1 MPQSLLT
8 FESIVAAAHRLKGHV
23 RKTPLQPS
31 ARLSK
36 MLGGDIWMKMEN
48 MQHTGAYKERGA
60 LNKLQS
66 LTEAQRAK
74 GVCAASAGNHAQGL
88 AYHAGRLGIA
98 STIFMPLGTPVIK
111 VTRTQDYGAT
121 VQLVGRDFDE
131 AFSACLEHM
140 KTQDAT
146 LVHPFDDP
154 HIISGQGTIGLE
166 MLDQNPN
173 LDVLVVPV
181 GGGGM
186 ISGIARAAKEIN
198 PKIRIIGVEP
208 AKIPSMARYI
218 AGDTALQPACTT
230 IADGINVRKVG
241 KLTAELCRQ
250 YVDDFVTV
258 TDEEICRAMLFLL
271 EGEKCVAEGA
281 GAAGVAA
288 LLSGKIDT
296 KGRNVGT
303 VICGGNIDV
312 NVMAQVIECGLVDT
326 GRRVRLSMELQDRP
340 GSLSKLMMQIAE
352 AKANVVSVSHERT
365 KSASFGTARVQMTL
379 DVRGA
384 EHAKAIHDAL
394 APLFAD
400 SGGIRI
406 D

>member
-1 MPQSLLT
+1 MLP
-8 FESIVAAAHRLKGHV
+8 FENIVAAAHRLKGHV
-23 RKTPLQPS
+23 RLTPLQPS
-31 ARLSK
+31 VRLSK
-36 MLGGDIWMKMEN
+36 MLGGEVWMKMEN

-60 LNKLQS
+60 LNKLHS
-66 LTEAQRAK
+66 LTEAQRKK

-121 VQLVGRDFDE
+121 VKLVGRDFDE
-131 AFSACLEHM
+131 AFAACLEHM

-146 LVHPFDDP
+146 LVHPFNDP
-154 HIISGQGTIGLE
+154 LIIAGQGTIGLE
-166 MLDQNPN
+166 MMDQLPKLDMI
-173 LDVLVVPV
+173 VVPV

-186 ISGIARAAKEIN
+186 ISGIARAAKEFN
-198 PKIRIIGVEP
+198 PNIKIIGVEP

-218 AGDTALQPACTT
+218 AGDTKMQPACTT

-241 KLTAELCRQ
+241 DLTAQICKEL
-250 YVDDFVTV
+250 VDEWVTV

-288 LLSGKIDT
+288 LIAGKVDIKD
-296 KGRNVGT
+296 KIVGT

-326 GRRVRLSMELQDRP
+326 GRRVRLSMELPDRP
-340 GSLSKLMMQIAE
+340 GSLSKLMLQIAE

-365 KSASFGTARVQMTL
+365 KTASFGTARVQMTL

-384 EHAKAIHDAL
+384 EHAKEIYEQL

-400 SGGIRI
+400 AGGIRI